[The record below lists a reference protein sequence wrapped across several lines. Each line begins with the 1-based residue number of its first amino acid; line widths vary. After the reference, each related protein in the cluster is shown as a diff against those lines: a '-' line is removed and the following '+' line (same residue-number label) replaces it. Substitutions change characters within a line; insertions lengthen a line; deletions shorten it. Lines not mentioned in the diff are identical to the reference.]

1 MQENKLKDF
10 TSFRL
15 SKSTVFKQKYKKYLF
30 ERHLFSYLIVRQK
43 TATSYQRNLKYILR
57 LVIQTEI
64 KCSFLHFCKIESIM
78 PADLFGSLQK
88 ISHLMLLKIANIMF
102 WSGSSSYLFSLLFFS
117 CQKPIVPIS
126 IGKKTKKAKHQVF
139 SNSALFAFL
148 VCKKIIC
155 SPSSFSRIFLKSC
168 VGIFSA

>member
-1 MQENKLKDF
+1 
-10 TSFRL
+10 
-15 SKSTVFKQKYKKYLF
+15 
-30 ERHLFSYLIVRQK
+30 
-43 TATSYQRNLKYILR
+43 
-57 LVIQTEI
+57 
-64 KCSFLHFCKIESIM
+64 
-78 PADLFGSLQK
+78 
-88 ISHLMLLKIANIMF
+88 MLLKIANIMF

-155 SPSSFSRIFLKSC
+155 SPSSFSRIFSKKLCWNFFCIKLTLLSLKHFLPNVQIRPYETIQNFYLTWNSHNRTSIAATLPSSYLQSC
-168 VGIFSA
+168 TIHFK

>member
-78 PADLFGSLQK
+78 PADLFWQPTENFP
-88 ISHLMLLKIANIMF
+88 SHATKNCKHYVLVWFLLLSFFFAILF
-102 WSGSSSYLFSLLFFS
+102 LSETHSSYFHWKEDEEGQTSSLFQLSSLCFLGMQKNHLLSFKLLEFF
-117 CQKPIVPIS
+117 P
-126 IGKKTKKAKHQVF
+126 
-139 SNSALFAFL
+139 
-148 VCKKIIC
+148 
-155 SPSSFSRIFLKSC
+155 KSC
-168 VGIFSA
+168 VGFFSA

>member
-1 MQENKLKDF
+1 MCQCAK
-10 TSFRL
+10 
-15 SKSTVFKQKYKKYLF
+15 
-30 ERHLFSYLIVRQK
+30 K
-43 TATSYQRNLKYILR
+43 TATTSYQRNLKWILR
-57 LVIQTEI
+57 LVIQTEV
-64 KCSFLHFCKIESIM
+64 KCSPLYFCKIESIM

-155 SPSSFSRIFLKSC
+155 SPSSFSRIVPKNC